1 MEELFIAMVP
11 VTLFLTIGGVLIF
24 RPLTKRLGLMLEA
37 NAANKRADESDR
49 IQYDHVRA
57 LLEAQTLK
65 IEALE
70 QRLEFTESLLE
81 TRTRRRYL
89 RPGLEGASRPGLP
102 DTLA

>member
-11 VTLFLTIGGVLIF
+11 MTLFLTIGGVLIF

-37 NAANKRADESDR
+37 HAAGRRSDETDR
-49 IQYDHVRA
+49 IHYEHVRA
-57 LLEAQTLK
+57 LLDAQNLK

-81 TRTRRRYL
+81 NRAGVRGPTRELSAAGGR
-89 RPGLEGASRPGLP
+89 
-102 DTLA
+102 